1 MMPPFSYKISK
12 EVSYMRTLDTNDWIL
27 LNSII
32 YKIHTMENMTVM
44 RTQLLEQIRMLVDFD
59 SADFY
64 LASPDGMQKLVSP
77 VFYNCDDDLSELYD
91 GIDYSR
97 GILYSGKTLIY
108 RETDII
114 PDEKRVETE
123 YYKKVYKPNNWHYSL
138 QMVMGMEKEFVGVI
152 TLYRTIGKE
161 NFLYDDIFI
170 LDMLKDHL
178 SYRLYKY
185 KKSGDLAEEKLTV
198 SAATIKYGL
207 TRREHTILKLLMEGK
222 ENIAIM
228 EELSITDNTLKKH
241 ILNIYRK
248 LGIKNRVQMFKLIKE
263 KE

>member
-1 MMPPFSYKISK
+1 
-12 EVSYMRTLDTNDWIL
+12 MRTLDTNEWML

-32 YKIHTMENMTVM
+32 YKIHTMENMTEM
-44 RTQLLEQIRMLVDFD
+44 RSQLLEQIRMLVDFD

-64 LASPDGMQKLVSP
+64 LASPDGQQKLTAP
-77 VFYNCDDDLSELYD
+77 VFYKCEEDLSHVYD

-97 GILYSGKTLIY
+97 GILYSGKSLIY

-123 YYKKVYKPNNWHYSL
+123 YYQKVYKPNNWHYSL

-152 TLYRTIGKE
+152 TFYRTIGKE
-161 NFLYDDIFI
+161 NFQYDDIFI
-170 LDMLKDHL
+170 LDILKDHL
-178 SYRLYKY
+178 SHRLYKY

-198 SAATIKYGL
+198 SAAVEKYGL
-207 TRREHTILKLLMEGK
+207 TRREHTILKLLLEGK
-222 ENIAIM
+222 DNATIL
-228 EELSITDNTLKKH
+228 EELSIAENTLKKH

-248 LGIKNRVQMFKLIKE
+248 LQINNRVQMFKLIKE